1 MALVTVRFYSLW
13 RSYIGTASTTLQ
25 ADHIQE
31 ALTQLEEK
39 FGPLLRQKLGTA
51 GINLDGSIQDYSLI
65 LLNGI
70 ALRNL
75 KSNNLKEGDVLHIF
89 PPAIGG

>member
-25 ADHIQE
+25 ADHIQD

-39 FGPLLRQKLGTA
+39 FSPLLRQKLGTV
-51 GINLDGSIQDYSLI
+51 GINLDGKIQDYSLI

-75 KSNNLKEGDVLHIF
+75 KSNNLKEGDVLHVF

>member
-13 RSYIGTASTTLQ
+13 RSYIGTDSTTLE
-25 ADHIQE
+25 ADHVQE

-39 FGPLLRQKLGTA
+39 FGPLLQEKLGTA
-51 GINLDGSIQDYSLI
+51 GIQLNGKIEDYSLI

-70 ALRNL
+70 TLRNL

>member
-1 MALVTVRFYSLW
+1 MASVTVRFYSLW
-13 RSYIGTASTTLQ
+13 RSYVGTASSSLQ
-25 ADHIQE
+25 ADNIQD

-39 FGPLLRQKLGTA
+39 FGPLLRQKLHAA
-51 GINLDGSIQDYSLI
+51 GINLDGRIQDYSLV

-75 KSNNLKEGDVLHIF
+75 KSNHLKEGDVLHIF
-89 PPAIGG
+89 PPSAGG

>member
-1 MALVTVRFYSLW
+1 MALITVRFYSLW
-13 RSYIGTASTTLQ
+13 RSYTGTASTTLQ
-25 ADHIQE
+25 ADYVQE
-31 ALTQLEEK
+31 ALTQLEER
-39 FGPLLRQKLGTA
+39 FGPLLRERLDTA
-51 GINLDGSIQDYSLI
+51 GIHLTGKIQDYSLI

-75 KSNNLKEGDVLHIF
+75 KSDNLKEGDVLHIF

>member
-1 MALVTVRFYSLW
+1 MALITVRFYSLW
-13 RSYIGTASTTLQ
+13 RSYLGTDSTTLQ
-25 ADHIQE
+25 ADHIDD

-39 FGPLLRQKLGTA
+39 FGHRLRERLATA
-51 GINLDGSIQDYSLI
+51 GVHLDGKIQDYSLI

-70 ALRNL
+70 TLRNL
-75 KSNNLKEGDVLHIF
+75 SSTDLKEGDVLHIF